1 MKPSSPRLLSIFAS
15 SFLVLSAIPST
26 SRAED
31 RPERDV
37 RIVYVQ
43 GDVRLSRGDGKRIDL
58 DKGWE
63 EAQSGALAEQGYAL
77 STGDGRAEIDFENS
91 SSVFLAEN
99 SLLLFNEISAA
110 GKRFV
115 TRMTLA
121 TGTATLSLHPVAY
134 EYFYL
139 DTPTD
144 RLSVSPP
151 DDFDVRIGAYLD
163 ATAFTPQ
170 ADKGDTVGRP
180 YLPDLYIAKGYTA
193 FFRGG
198 EVIDF
203 PDLNRTPSFAHS
215 DAANS
220 ARFFNPEAR
229 SSAFGE
235 VGLLPLTPAGFV
247 VQPASSS
254 PRPPQEWFPVPAA
267 IMSRASAAV
276 ASLAPTEWDTWVS
289 TRMNER
295 TAEMAA
301 ALKASGLS
309 SPIPGLSALYAHG
322 NFFHC
327 EPYGTCWEPNESS
340 QPAPKFAPEQER
352 EQQ

>member
-121 TGTATLSLHPVAY
+121 TGTATSLCILSPTSISTSIPLPTGSPFPLPMISTSESAPTW
-134 EYFYL
+134 
-139 DTPTD
+139 TP
-144 RLSVSPP
+144 PP
-151 DDFDVRIGAYLD
+151 SHRKPTK
-163 ATAFTPQ
+163 ATRSAAHISLISISQKVTP
-170 ADKGDTVGRP
+170 P
-180 YLPDLYIAKGYTA
+180 
-193 FFRGG
+193 
-198 EVIDF
+198 
-203 PDLNRTPSFAHS
+203 
-215 DAANS
+215 
-220 ARFFNPEAR
+220 
-229 SSAFGE
+229 SSAE
-235 VGLLPLTPAGFV
+235 EK
-247 VQPASSS
+247 SST
-254 PRPPQEWFPVPAA
+254 FP
-267 IMSRASAAV
+267 I
-276 ASLAPTEWDTWVS
+276 
-289 TRMNER
+289 
-295 TAEMAA
+295 
-301 ALKASGLS
+301 
-309 SPIPGLSALYAHG
+309 
-322 NFFHC
+322 
-327 EPYGTCWEPNESS
+327 
-340 QPAPKFAPEQER
+340 
-352 EQQ
+352 